1 MKVSSVD
8 LLEEL
13 DKPRYKALRD
23 VLRLRRYT
31 RKAVVFEPLSEEDLV
46 FIVKSGRV
54 RVYLSY
60 EDKEFCLAVLGPGD
74 VYSTHTRA
82 FVQAVEDVEL
92 LVAPSD
98 VFRRRMEE
106 FPGLYTTMIRVLG
119 SLLGRALTIIDSLA
133 FKKVGK
139 RLLEML
145 AEEAGRGRE
154 MPEGGVLLEWN
165 LTTEQ
170 LAAVLGTTRQTMS
183 SLMNSLSREGM
194 LELRGKGGVYI
205 PDPALLAHPP
215 EAWSN
220 IRHCPLGRTS
230 SGTQAEGHDAAKE
243 N

>member
-13 DKPRYKALRD
+13 DKPRYQTLRQALRP
-23 VLRLRRYT
+23 RRFA
-31 RKAVVFEPLSEEDLV
+31 RKTVAFEPLSEEDLV

-82 FVQAVEDVEL
+82 FVQAIEDVEL

-133 FKKVGK
+133 FKKVGI

-145 AEEAGRGRE
+145 STEATHGRPL
-154 MPEGGVLLEWN
+154 PEGGVLLEWN
-165 LTTEQ
+165 LNNEQ
-170 LAAVLGTTRQTMS
+170 LAAVLGTTRQTLS
-183 SLMNSLSREGM
+183 SLMNSLSREGL

-205 PDPALLAHPP
+205 PDPARLAHPP
-215 EAWSN
+215 KAWSDV
-220 IRHCPLGRTS
+220 RRCVSGRARRRP
-230 SGTQAEGHDAAKE
+230 GEDL
-243 N
+243 